1 MTHESGT
8 AARLL
13 VLADEQGNI
22 IAASAVPEPGA
33 ASADAPTSTGVRASE
48 GRVLHEVSLPEGR
61 LRAVAGESLGDY
73 YVAVEGGE
81 PRLVKRSSGNAG
93 A

>member
-1 MTHESGT
+1 M
-8 AARLL
+8 
-13 VLADEQGNI
+13 
-22 IAASAVPEPGA
+22 
-33 ASADAPTSTGVRASE
+33 
-48 GRVLHEVSLPEGR
+48 LHEVSLPEGR